1 MLGVVREIP
10 PELILP
16 DNILPHNA
24 QKAVARWT
32 FSQAVLGVVA
42 CWLGTFWHEFIL
54 CFFQP
59 NKIGSSIV
67 LGSTAHTTSILN
79 CNGKK
84 LKVSFTPS
92 LWSTCN
98 RSVPCFLTIY
108 LYLELHANSPGLQSL
123 GCLLHRCS
131 FGPSYNVSFMWNQY
145 PKFNFKIPLF
155 LQTLH
160 LMRYAMQTL
169 LDMYSRLRYFLVFLN
184 D

>member
-67 LGSTAHTTSILN
+67 LGSTAYTTSILN

-84 LKVSFTPS
+84 LKFSFMPS
-92 LWSTCN
+92 LTLCEALVIEVCLFYYYISLFGTACKLSWVFSPLVACFIDVP
-98 RSVPCFLTIY
+98 SVVHTML
-108 LYLELHANSPGLQSL
+108 GL
-123 GCLLHRCS
+123 
-131 FGPSYNVSFMWNQY
+131 V
-145 PKFNFKIPLF
+145 
-155 LQTLH
+155 
-160 LMRYAMQTL
+160 
-169 LDMYSRLRYFLVFLN
+169 
-184 D
+184 